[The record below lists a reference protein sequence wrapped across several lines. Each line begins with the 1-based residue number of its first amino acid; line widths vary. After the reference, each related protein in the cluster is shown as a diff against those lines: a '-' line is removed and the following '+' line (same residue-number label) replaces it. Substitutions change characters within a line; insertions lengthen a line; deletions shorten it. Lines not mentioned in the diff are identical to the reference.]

1 MFICALYLL
10 AEAVYYRF
18 CSDESKRIKLRST
31 KLKAESH
38 STRFVE
44 IPVRVYELL
53 DEYVEKEG
61 YHPGGKWCH
70 RCKKKSF
77 TKKLKKAVGWH
88 WSNAKRQVT
97 AEKMIVFSFQLFVEL
112 ETDKSPS

>member
-1 MFICALYLL
+1 MNTLKKRVTIQ
-10 AEAVYYRF
+10 EANGVT
-18 CSDESKRIKLRST
+18 DAK
-31 KLKAESH
+31 
-38 STRFVE
+38 
-44 IPVRVYELL
+44 
-53 DEYVEKEG
+53 
-61 YHPGGKWCH
+61 
-70 RCKKKSF
+70 KKKSF

>member
-1 MFICALYLL
+1 M
-10 AEAVYYRF
+10 
-18 CSDESKRIKLRST
+18 SQMQ
-31 KLKAESH
+31 
-38 STRFVE
+38 
-44 IPVRVYELL
+44 
-53 DEYVEKEG
+53 
-61 YHPGGKWCH
+61 
-70 RCKKKSF
+70 KKKIF